1 MISKWLVTSLSSVLA
16 LSILIPT
23 ANADTLNE
31 LEQKQQQTEQQKS
44 ELTSDISEK
53 AGQINQNV
61 SKIDQLISKIEE
73 LNTQI
78 TGTEAKIS
86 NVQAKIDKTKV
97 EIDELKKSIEEL
109 EQKIE
114 EREELLKERARA
126 IQLSGGSVD
135 YIDVLLG
142 ANSFIDFIDRFSA
155 VNTLIEADREIMR
168 EQAADKKLLAEQK
181 EQVESK
187 LAEQESRRLELV
199 ELKASL
205 SSKKTEQASAV
216 KSLEKEQ
223 KRLATEKNE
232 LEFEHAEALE
242 VSADLEKQIMNEQAR
257 LAEIARKEEE
267 ERQRKIAAEKAAAE
281 ARAQA
286 AAAAAK
292 AEAEEQA
299 RAQAQAEAQA
309 QEEAQAQAQA
319 QAKSSNKAKSVSK
332 PKAPTPAVTPPVK
345 VEVAPTPAPSA
356 MFIWPASGR
365 YSSGFGGR
373 DIGDGAESHLGQ
385 DIANVTGTPISAAAT
400 GYVSFAGY
408 MGGYGNVVILT
419 HSINGQT
426 YATVYAHMSAI
437 NVSSGQA
444 VSQGQNV
451 GLVGSTGRSTGPHLH
466 FEIHVGPW
474 NGARSNAVNPMNF
487 F

>member
-31 LEQKQQQTEQQKS
+31 LEQKQQETEQQKS

-61 SKIDQLISKIEE
+61 SKLDQLTAKIEE
-73 LNTQI
+73 LNAQI
-78 TGTEAKIS
+78 TGTETKIS
-86 NVQAKIDKTKV
+86 DVQAKIDKTKV

-199 ELKASL
+199 GLKASL
-205 SSKKTEQASAV
+205 SSKKAEQAQAV
-216 KSLEKEQ
+216 QNLEKEQ
-223 KRLATEKNE
+223 KRLAAEKNE

-267 ERQRKIAAEKAAAE
+267 ERQRKIAAEKAAEEARLQAE
-281 ARAQA
+281 AE

-292 AEAEEQA
+292 AAAEEKA
-299 RAQAQAEAQA
+299 RVQAEA
-309 QEEAQAQAQA
+309 EAQA
-319 QAKSSNKAKSVSK
+319 QAKSSAKAESVSK
-332 PKAPTPAVTPPVK
+332 PKAPAPAVTPPVK
-345 VEVAPTPAPSA
+345 VEVAPEPAPSA

-365 YSSGFGGR
+365 HSSGFGGR

-400 GYVSFAGY
+400 GYVSYAGN

-419 HSINGQT
+419 HSIQGQT

-474 NGARSNAVNPMNF
+474 NGARSNAVNPMNYF
-487 F
+487 

>member
-31 LEQKQQQTEQQKS
+31 LEQKQQETEQQKS
-44 ELTSDISEK
+44 ELTSDINEK

-61 SKIDQLISKIEE
+61 SKLDQLTAKIEE

-78 TGTEAKIS
+78 TGTETKIS
-86 NVQAKIDKTKV
+86 DVQAKIDKTKV

-114 EREELLKERARA
+114 EREELLRERARA

-199 ELKASL
+199 GLKASL
-205 SSKKTEQASAV
+205 SSKKAEQAQAV
-216 KSLEKEQ
+216 QSLEKEQ
-223 KRLATEKNE
+223 KRLAAEKNE

-267 ERQRKIAAEKAAAE
+267 ERQRKIAAEKAAEEARLQAE
-281 ARAQA
+281 AE

-292 AEAEEQA
+292 AAAEEKA
-299 RAQAQAEAQA
+299 RAQAEAE
-309 QEEAQAQAQA
+309 AQA
-319 QAKSSNKAKSVSK
+319 QAKSSAKAESASK

-345 VEVAPTPAPSA
+345 VEVAPVPEPAPSA

-365 YSSGFGGR
+365 HSSGFGGR

-400 GYVSFAGY
+400 GYVSYAGN

-419 HSINGQT
+419 HSIQGQT

-474 NGARSNAVNPMNF
+474 NGARSNAVNPMNYF
-487 F
+487 

>member
-1 MISKWLVTSLSSVLA
+1 MISKWLITSLSSVLA

-23 ANADTLNE
+23 ANADTLSE
-31 LEQKQQQTEQQKS
+31 LEQKQQETQQQKS
-44 ELTSDISEK
+44 ELNEGISEK
-53 AGQINQNV
+53 AGEIDQNV
-61 SKIDQLISKIEE
+61 TKLEQLASKIEE

-78 TGTEAKIS
+78 TSTEEKINS
-86 NVQAKIDKTKV
+86 VQAEIDKTKV
-97 EIDELKKSIEEL
+97 EIDELKKSIKEL

-114 EREELLKERARA
+114 DREELLKERARA

-142 ANSFIDFIDRFSA
+142 ANSFVDFIDRFSA

-199 ELKASL
+199 GLKASL

-223 KRLATEKNE
+223 KRLATEKGE
-232 LEFEHAEALE
+232 LEFEHAAALE

-286 AAAAAK
+286 AAEEEARAQAAAEAKAAEAAAAAK
-292 AEAEEQA
+292 AESSAKAETA
-299 RAQAQAEAQA
+299 
-309 QEEAQAQAQA
+309 
-319 QAKSSNKAKSVSK
+319 SK
-332 PKAPTPAVTPPVK
+332 PKAEAPAPAVAPPVK

-365 YSSGFGGR
+365 NSSGFGGR

-400 GYVSFAGY
+400 GYVSYAGY
-408 MGGYGNVVILT
+408 MEGYGNVVILT
-419 HSINGQT
+419 HSIEGQT

-474 NGARSNAVNPMNF
+474 NGARSNAVNPMNYF
-487 F
+487 

>member
-61 SKIDQLISKIEE
+61 SKLDQLASKIEE

-86 NVQAKIDKTKV
+86 DVQGEIDKTKV

-199 ELKASL
+199 GLKASL
-205 SSKKTEQASAV
+205 SSKKTEQAQAV
-216 KSLEKEQ
+216 RNLETEQ
-223 KRLATEKNE
+223 KRLAAEKGE
-232 LEFEHAEALE
+232 LEFEHAEVLE

-299 RAQAQAEAQA
+299 RAQAQ
-309 QEEAQAQAQA
+309 EEAQAQA

>member
-53 AGQINQNV
+53 AGKINQNV
-61 SKIDQLISKIEE
+61 SKLDQLTAKIEE

-78 TGTEAKIS
+78 TGTETKIS

-114 EREELLKERARA
+114 EREELLRERARA

-199 ELKASL
+199 GLKASL
-205 SSKKTEQASAV
+205 SSKKTEQAQAV
-216 KSLEKEQ
+216 QNLEKEQ
-223 KRLATEKNE
+223 KRLAAEKNE
-232 LEFEHAEALE
+232 LEFEHAEVLE

-267 ERQRKIAAEKAAAE
+267 ERQRKIAAEKAAEEARLQAE
-281 ARAQA
+281 AEE
-286 AAAAAK
+286 AAAAK
-292 AEAEEQA
+292 AAAEEKARAEAE
-299 RAQAQAEAQA
+299 
-309 QEEAQAQAQA
+309 AQA
-319 QAKSSNKAKSVSK
+319 QAKSSAKAESVSK
-332 PKAPTPAVTPPVK
+332 SKAPTPAVTPPVK
-345 VEVAPTPAPSA
+345 VEVAPAPAPSA

-365 YSSGFGGR
+365 HSSGFGGR

-400 GYVSFAGY
+400 GYVSFAGN

-419 HSINGQT
+419 HSIKGQT

-474 NGARSNAVNPMNF
+474 NGARSNAVNPMNYF
-487 F
+487 

>member
-31 LEQKQQQTEQQKS
+31 LEQKQQETEQQKS

-61 SKIDQLISKIEE
+61 SKLDQLTAKIEE
-73 LNTQI
+73 LNAQI
-78 TGTEAKIS
+78 TGTETKIS
-86 NVQAKIDKTKV
+86 DVQAKIDKTKV

-109 EQKIE
+109 EKKIE

-199 ELKASL
+199 GLKASL
-205 SSKKTEQASAV
+205 SSKKAEQAQAV
-216 KSLEKEQ
+216 QNLEKEQ
-223 KRLATEKNE
+223 KRLAAEKNE

-267 ERQRKIAAEKAAAE
+267 ERQRKIAAEKAAEEARLQAE
-281 ARAQA
+281 AEAA

-292 AEAEEQA
+292 AAAEEKA
-299 RAQAQAEAQA
+299 RAQAEAE
-309 QEEAQAQAQA
+309 AQA
-319 QAKSSNKAKSVSK
+319 QAKSSAKAESASK

-345 VEVAPTPAPSA
+345 VEVAPVPVAEPAPSA

-365 YSSGFGGR
+365 HSSGFGGR

-400 GYVSFAGY
+400 GYVSYAGN

-419 HSINGQT
+419 HSIQGQT

-474 NGARSNAVNPMNF
+474 NGARSNAVNPMNYF
-487 F
+487 

>member
-31 LEQKQQQTEQQKS
+31 LEQKQQETEQQKS

-61 SKIDQLISKIEE
+61 SKLDQLTAKIEE

-78 TGTEAKIS
+78 TDTETKIS
-86 NVQAKIDKTKV
+86 DVQAKIDKTKV

-114 EREELLKERARA
+114 EREGLLKERARA

-199 ELKASL
+199 GLKASL
-205 SSKKTEQASAV
+205 SSKKAEQAQAV
-216 KSLEKEQ
+216 QNLEKEQ
-223 KRLATEKNE
+223 KRLAAEKNE

-242 VSADLEKQIMNEQAR
+242 VSAELEKQIMNEQAR

-267 ERQRKIAAEKAAAE
+267 ERQRKIAAEKAAEEARLQAE
-281 ARAQA
+281 AE

-292 AEAEEQA
+292 AAAEEKA
-299 RAQAQAEAQA
+299 RAQAEAE
-309 QEEAQAQAQA
+309 AQA
-319 QAKSSNKAKSVSK
+319 QAKSSAKAESVSK
-332 PKAPTPAVTPPVK
+332 PKAPAPAVTPPVK
-345 VEVAPTPAPSA
+345 VEVAPPAPSA

-365 YSSGFGGR
+365 HSSGFGGR

-400 GYVSFAGY
+400 GYVSYAGN